1 MRLYHERFQF
11 HYRGWVLSILIFSAM
26 LGLFWYGF
34 GVVSRANRSEG
45 KETLLASLR
54 RAAVCCYS
62 VEGAYPP
69 SVGYMEAHYGV
80 SVNHQQYA
88 VQYEL
93 VGSNIMPSISVYEKG
108 TGEGDNHG

>member
-1 MRLYHERFQF
+1 MRLYRERLRLPC
-11 HYRGWVLSILIFSAM
+11 RGWVLSILIFSAM
-26 LGLFWYGF
+26 LGLFWHGF
-34 GVVSRANRSEG
+34 GVVSSANRSEG

-62 VEGAYPP
+62 AEGAYPP
-69 SVGYMEAHYGV
+69 SVEYMEAHYGV

-93 VGSNIMPSISVYEKG
+93 AGSNIMPSITVYEKG
-108 TGEGDNHG
+108 AGEGASHG

>member
-1 MRLYHERFQF
+1 MRLYHERFRLP
-11 HYRGWVLSILIFSAM
+11 YRGWILSILMFFAM
-26 LGLFWYGF
+26 LGLLWHGF
-34 GVVSRANRSEG
+34 GVVSRANRGEG

-62 VEGAYPP
+62 VEGTYPA
-69 SVGYMEAHYGV
+69 SVEYMETHYGV

-93 VGSNIMPSISVYEKG
+93 AGSNIMPSISVYEKG
-108 TGEGDNHG
+108 TGEGGNHG

>member
-1 MRLYHERFQF
+1 MHLYQERS
-11 HYRGWVLSILIFSAM
+11 HLPYRGWILSILIFSAM
-26 LGLFWYGF
+26 LGLFWHGF
-34 GVVSRANRSEG
+34 GVVSSANRSEG

-69 SVGYMEAHYGV
+69 SVEYMEAHYGV

-108 TGEGDNHG
+108 TCEGENHG